1 MASESIFAPQN
12 EQIGSNTGPLDQ
24 IDDVPTN
31 PYLTIP
37 SLYIHDLDANIS
49 DKELASA
56 IFAASLPVRLH
67 IDRNDQGSNQ
77 RLNGR
82 VEFQTL
88 EKAEK
93 AFATVQSPQLSINED
108 PSQDP
113 KPTAKPRLIKQLP
126 HGTEESDVFDLF
138 RPYGPLYSATRI
150 VTNPAGHHTGFR
162 GMAVVIYYN
171 EEDAQRAQ
179 IEMHCAEVEGKSIS
193 VTIDNVAK
201 RPSAPQNTNFSAS
214 AAPFV
219 PSGGSFSSMNA
230 AAPSFQPPRGSPL
243 NSPVGGSAFNIPGTN
258 LQYSGSAGS
267 TVVDP
272 CNLFC
277 KNLDPAIDSN
287 ELFSL
292 FKTFG
297 KIVSARVMRD
307 EKGVSREFGF
317 VSYRRAEDATRALNA
332 MNGSQHGSKAMIVRL
347 HEPKSFRQEKLSHK
361 FGTSYNPDSPNDLG
375 SGGASSDVN
384 DSPSGIGSDGFEVKQ
399 RPMSNSYFR
408 AAASGESGVIDIE
421 QLRSVNATLRGD
433 ILRGG
438 FSRKIKEID
447 DISPDQADFL
457 VAELSNLKLADA
469 VGALN
474 DSSQLQQR
482 ITEIRSS
489 QGAAPAGLVTP
500 TASEAASITSSHL
513 PAGASERERL
523 LEKVKEILPA
533 GSPVEDITDLL
544 ISLPKKE
551 KAMALFNQD
560 YLRNKVEEAK
570 SILDLGE
577 DDDGEPTISPIAKT
591 GDAANGNGNASITKT
606 YTLSDLAKMSAA
618 DIVRLAGN
626 PQSSGLPL
634 PKADPIVMKETDT
647 FIDGLKDLSQQDQKQ
662 KLGDQLFKKIRTFGF
677 KGAPK
682 ITIHLLDSEDLRS
695 LAHLMNSYPE
705 CLREKVAL
713 QAGK

>member
-1 MASESIFAPQN
+1 MASESIFAPQA
-12 EQIGSNTGPLDQ
+12 EQPGSSTGPLDQ
-24 IDDVPTN
+24 IDDVPAN
-31 PYLTIP
+31 PYLTTP

-56 IFAASLPVRLH
+56 IFAACLPVRLH
-67 IDRNDQGSNQ
+67 IDRNVEGEGQ
-77 RLNGR
+77 RLKGS

-88 EKAEK
+88 EKAER

-108 PSQDP
+108 PSQDQ
-113 KPTAKPRLIKQLP
+113 KPSAKPRLIKQLP
-126 HGTEESDVFDLF
+126 HGTEDSDVFDLF
-138 RPYGPLYSATRI
+138 RPFGPLHSATRI

-162 GMAVVIYYN
+162 GMAVVVYYD

-179 IEMHCAEVEGKSIS
+179 TEMHCAEVDGKSIS

-201 RPSAPQNTNFSAS
+201 RPSAPQGTNFSAS

-219 PSGGSFSSMNA
+219 PGGGSFSSMSA

-243 NSPVGGSAFNIPGTN
+243 GSPLGSSTFNVPGTN
-258 LQYSGSAGS
+258 LQYSGSTGS

-332 MNGSQHGSKAMIVRL
+332 MNGTQHGSKSMIVRL

-361 FGTSYNPDSPNDLG
+361 FGTSYVPDSPNDVG
-375 SGGASSDVN
+375 SGGAPSDIN
-384 DSPSGIGSDGFEVKQ
+384 DSPSGIGADGAEVKQ

-408 AAASGESGVIDIE
+408 AAASGEGDGLDLE

-438 FSRKIKEID
+438 FSRKVKEID
-447 DISPDQADFL
+447 DISPDQADAL
-457 VAELSNLKLADA
+457 IAELSKLKLVDA

-474 DSSQLQQR
+474 DRQQLQQR
-482 ITEIRSS
+482 IAEIRSS
-489 QGAAPAGLVTP
+489 QGAAPGGLTIP
-500 TASEAASITSSHL
+500 TTSDSASITSSHL

-523 LEKVKEILPA
+523 LEKVKDLMPA

-544 ISLPKKE
+544 TGLPKKE
-551 KAMALFNQD
+551 RAMALFNQD

-570 SILDLGE
+570 SILELGD
-577 DDDGEPTISPIAKT
+577 DDDGEPTTSPIVKT
-591 GDAANGNGNASITKT
+591 GDAANGNGSATSTKT
-606 YTLSDLAKMSAA
+606 YTLSDLAKMPAA

-634 PKADPIVMKETDT
+634 PKADPAIMKETDT
-647 FIDGLKDLSQQDQKQ
+647 FIDGLKNLSEQDQKQ

-713 QAGK
+713 QASK